1 MQLGCLCKNVIFQLF
16 LTVKLYCKLIWT
28 HHMCQQLFHSKSRKI
43 LLKSHHS
50 AFFVISKGIGVPSDN
65 FVNLQDITC
74 IFHCSISNNFNN
86 CKQKHFSLNA
96 LYKSSL
102 YGTYISTEQISV
114 RPELIGSVV
123 QQTWGEGQ
131 VSSNGSEFESSY
143 YSWK

>member
-16 LTVKLYCKLIWT
+16 LNVRVYWKLKWS
-28 HHMCQQLFHSKSRKI
+28 HHICQQLFHTKSRKI

-50 AFFVISKGIGVPSDN
+50 AFFVVSKGIGVPSDN

-74 IFHCSISNNFNN
+74 IYIAQLVRVLTMVSKYVFTWIHYTRVLC
-86 CKQKHFSLNA
+86 
-96 LYKSSL
+96 
-102 YGTYISTEQISV
+102 TYISTEQISA
-114 RPELIGSVV
+114 RPELVGSVV

-143 YSWK
+143 HSWK